1 MRPAWMRRSNMSLLY
16 RFMLFL
22 AWTILKVFYRNKV
35 YGLEQHYYPGAA
47 IIAANHHSNFD
58 PPILA
63 VSWPQE
69 VHFLAKEGL
78 FKNRFFGK
86 FITSLN
92 AHPVSGDA
100 SDIGVFREITNL
112 LKQGKK
118 VILFPEGTRSPTDE
132 LAPLK
137 PGIGLLVMRSQSAIV
152 PAYIHGT
159 LKIWGPGKSL
169 PRPFGKVA
177 CVFGTP
183 LRYEVFSHLEKKEA
197 HQAIADALAESITA
211 LKKWYLDG
219 AKGTPP

>member
-1 MRPAWMRRSNMSLLY
+1 MRPAWMRKSEMSFLY
-16 RFMLFL
+16 RITLFV
-22 AWTILKVFYRNKV
+22 AWLLLKVFYRNKV
-35 YGLEQHYYPGAA
+35 YGLGKHYYPDAA

-100 SDIGVFREITNL
+100 SDIGVFREITSL
-112 LKQGKK
+112 LKEGKK
-118 VILFPEGTRSPTDE
+118 VILFPEGTRGQTEE

-137 PGIGLLVMRSQSAIV
+137 PGIGLLVMRSQAAIV

-159 LKIWGPGKSL
+159 LKVWGPGKKL
-169 PRPFGKVA
+169 PRLFGKVA
-177 CVFGTP
+177 CVFGSP
-183 LRYEVFSHLEKKEA
+183 LRYEAFSHLEKREA
-197 HQAIADALAESITA
+197 HQAIADALRESILA
-211 LKKWYLDG
+211 LKSWYLNG